1 MIKFTSNA
9 ILYLVILGL
18 SLYLYKLNGEFEA
31 LKNSIEI
38 MKTTNE
44 ATSKLLLE
52 KLQQSAVPQTVTVV
66 DTSVELKR
74 DFLKYIFIA
83 FGLVALT
90 GGVYFMFNGF
100 SYAFFFKYFI
110 TLLNAI
116 CPSIF
121 VNETVMQYNGYSL
134 KVVTDHSNKIIDIL
148 IKLKSETS
156 YKTLEST
163 INHFVLL
170 NSNNVV
176 NEIASSVVVKDAEM
190 GAVITELADK
200 LFI

>member
-1 MIKFTSNA
+1 MIKFPSNA
-9 ILYLVILGL
+9 ILYLIILGL

-74 DFLKYIFIA
+74 GFLKYIFIA

-100 SYAFFFKYFI
+100 SYDFFSRLSFLY
-110 TLLNAI
+110 
-116 CPSIF
+116 
-121 VNETVMQYNGYSL
+121 
-134 KVVTDHSNKIIDIL
+134 
-148 IKLKSETS
+148 
-156 YKTLEST
+156 
-163 INHFVLL
+163 
-170 NSNNVV
+170 
-176 NEIASSVVVKDAEM
+176 
-190 GAVITELADK
+190 
-200 LFI
+200 